1 MNIGEYIRNRRN
13 ELKLSQRDL
22 AIKSNIS
29 NAEISRIE
37 SGMRKQPSPETLKA
51 IAAVLNS
58 NINDLY
64 EAAGYL
70 ENPTDSSFDES
81 KYFYIGDLTDSE
93 IDQLKKYV
101 LFLKSQR

>member
-1 MNIGEYIRNRRN
+1 MNIGEYIRNRRT
-13 ELKLSQRDL
+13 ELKISQRDL

-37 SGMRKQPSPETLKA
+37 SGMRKQPSPETLKS

-70 ENPTDSSFDES
+70 DNPATSSFDES